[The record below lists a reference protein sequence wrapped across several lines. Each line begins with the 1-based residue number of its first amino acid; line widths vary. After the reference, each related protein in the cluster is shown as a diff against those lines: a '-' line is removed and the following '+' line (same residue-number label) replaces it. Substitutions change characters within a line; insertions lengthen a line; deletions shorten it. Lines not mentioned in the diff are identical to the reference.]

1 VVVKLWVVNNDE
13 FMINLFL
20 IITLFVIQSVFA
32 SPLSDGALRLIQ
44 VGNEIS
50 SRDVVLRGQSL
61 LLKGAFDLNDIDALY
76 ESSKQVREGNDLM
89 EYPPL
94 EREANEILIKLVK
107 QSYDPALYDY
117 GLYLL
122 DGKGGFVRNEFL
134 ALNLFEESFKVHGN
148 ADSAFIAAVIRNE
161 SLVPGTKKPQRI
173 DELLT
178 FAILN
183 KVKGA
188 QEYQDEHVKS
198 GYWRSLSVSNWKDWL
213 LDQ

>member
-1 VVVKLWVVNNDE
+1 
-13 FMINLFL
+13 
-20 IITLFVIQSVFA
+20 
-32 SPLSDGALRLIQ
+32 
-44 VGNEIS
+44 
-50 SRDVVLRGQSL
+50 
-61 LLKGAFDLNDIDALY
+61 
-76 ESSKQVREGNDLM
+76 M

-188 QEYQDEHVKS
+188 QEYQDEHKE
-198 GYWRSLSVSNWKDWL
+198 WL
-213 LDQ
+213 LAQSFSQQLERLAFRSIEA